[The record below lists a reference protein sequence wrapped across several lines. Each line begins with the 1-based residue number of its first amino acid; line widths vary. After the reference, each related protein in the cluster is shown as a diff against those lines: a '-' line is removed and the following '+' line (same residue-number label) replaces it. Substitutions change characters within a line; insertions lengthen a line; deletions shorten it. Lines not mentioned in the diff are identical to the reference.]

1 MIRGAPSAR
10 FRQPAR
16 DAVRAKVESRL
27 RHPSM
32 RVPAVVAA
40 ACNRAGGVACW
51 PQRGP
56 GVDASEGRIRALQ
69 RLAYG
74 SDATDA
80 ERARAVDELAE
91 LATRGAGRSEVQDA
105 DPADQAGGHTMSADV
120 ADAAPGPA
128 SVAAALN
135 DEAPGHGRL
144 LRWTIA
150 AGGVGLLVGAALG
163 WGAGQRIPADS
174 AFPSTAG
181 PSESADPATP
191 LEDTDLLPLFDRLP
205 LADESTRVASV
216 DDAIDPASVRLL
228 ATRVDGPAAY
238 LARTADGENV
248 CLVLLLPAS
257 PSRSECTVDGRLPAD
272 GLSILY
278 GAEGYGLSAA
288 QLDPTGTV
296 SLGLI
301 VTF

>member
-1 MIRGAPSAR
+1 
-10 FRQPAR
+10 
-16 DAVRAKVESRL
+16 
-27 RHPSM
+27 
-32 RVPAVVAA
+32 
-40 ACNRAGGVACW
+40 
-51 PQRGP
+51 
-56 GVDASEGRIRALQ
+56 
-69 RLAYG
+69 
-74 SDATDA
+74 
-80 ERARAVDELAE
+80 VDELAE
-91 LATRGAGRSEVQDA
+91 LATRGTGRDEVQGA
-105 DPADQAGGHTMSADV
+105 DHADQAGGRAMSVDA

-128 SVAAALN
+128 SAEPALN
-135 DEAPGHGRL
+135 DEAPGRGRL
-144 LRWTIA
+144 LRWTIS
-150 AGGVGLLVGAALG
+150 AGGVGLLLGAALG

-174 AFPSTAG
+174 ALPSAA
-181 PSESADPATP
+181 PSESADPGTP
-191 LEDTDLLPLFDRLP
+191 LEDTALLPLFDRLP
-205 LADESTRVASV
+205 LAAESTRVASV

-248 CLVLLLPAS
+248 CLVLLLPAG

-296 SLGLI
+296 SLGL